1 MEGFAML
8 NQAEGGIIQGRV
20 CRNSRH
26 YLAIALLCLCIGLGG
41 DGVLSRAFGAQ
52 GAPFWAESPSGP
64 VPTIQ
69 VPSFADLAGQL
80 MQAVVNISTTQSL
93 PGERRGAPGAPSPR
107 PFGERDP
114 FEEFFERF
122 FGGPRPQ
129 RELRRSSLGSGVAIH
144 KDGHILT
151 NNHVVENAT
160 DIKVSLSDK
169 EEFNAKVIGRD
180 PKTDVALI
188 KIEAA
193 RDLPVAPL
201 GNSDRLQ
208 VGEWVMAIGNPFG
221 LGHTVT
227 VGIASAKGRIIGA
240 GPYDDFI
247 QADVSINPGNSG
259 GPLFNMNGQVVGINT
274 AIVATGQGIGFAI
287 PINLAKGILTQL
299 HDQGRVT
306 RGWLGVQVQQVTPE
320 LAKSFGLGRERGALV
335 ADVQPNSPAERAG
348 IQRGDVIVEFKG
360 QTIEG
365 VNELPL
371 LVANTPPRTEVDVK
385 LIRKG
390 REQVVRLKVDELKE
404 EQQQAAAG
412 GDTSEGKLGLA
423 VQEMTPDLSRRLG
436 LSNAQGVLVAGVEE
450 GTPAHEAGVQRGD
463 VILEVNQQKVTN
475 VQDYQ
480 AAMGSKG
487 DANSMLLLIRR
498 GDNTVYMALRPGG

>member
-1 MEGFAML
+1 ML
-8 NQAEGGIIQGRV
+8 NQVEAGRTHV
-20 CRNSRH
+20 SVYGVNKDYRQ
-26 YLAIALLCLCIGLGG
+26 YMMVVLFCLCIGVGG
-41 DGVLSRAFGAQ
+41 NGMLSKAFGAQ
-52 GAPFWAESPSGP
+52 DAPFWTESPSGP
-64 VPTIQ
+64 VPTMQ
-69 VPSFADLAGQL
+69 VPNFADLAGQL

-93 PGERRGAPGAPSPR
+93 TEERRRAPGAPLPR
-107 PFGERDP
+107 PHGERDP

-122 FGGPRPQ
+122 FGGSRPQ
-129 RELRRSSLGSGVAIH
+129 HERRRSGLGSGVVIN

-151 NNHVVENAT
+151 NNHMVENAT

-169 EEFNAKVIGRD
+169 EEFNAKVVGRD

-259 GPLFNMNGQVVGINT
+259 GPLFNMNGQVIGINT

-299 HDQGRVT
+299 HEQGKVT

-320 LAKSFGLGRERGALV
+320 LAKSFGLGSGHGALV
-335 ADVQPNSPAERAG
+335 ADVQANSPAARAG
-348 IQRGDVIVEFKG
+348 IQHGDVIVEFKG
-360 QTIEG
+360 QKIKD

-371 LVANTPPRTEVDVK
+371 LVANTPPQTEVEVK
-385 LIRKG
+385 LIRHAQ
-390 REQVVRLKVDELKE
+390 EQAVQLKVDELKE
-404 EQQQAAAG
+404 EQQQAATG
-412 GDTSEGKLGLA
+412 GDISEGKPGLA
-423 VQEMTPDLSRRLG
+423 VQELPPDLSRKLG
-436 LSNAQGVLVAGVEE
+436 LPNGQGVLVANVEE
-450 GTPAHEAGVQRGD
+450 GTPAHEAGIQRGD
-463 VILEVNQQKVTN
+463 VILEVNQQQVTN

-480 AAMGSKG
+480 AALGRKG
-487 DANSMLLLIRR
+487 DANTMLLLIRR
-498 GDNTVYMALRPGG
+498 GENTVYMALRSGD